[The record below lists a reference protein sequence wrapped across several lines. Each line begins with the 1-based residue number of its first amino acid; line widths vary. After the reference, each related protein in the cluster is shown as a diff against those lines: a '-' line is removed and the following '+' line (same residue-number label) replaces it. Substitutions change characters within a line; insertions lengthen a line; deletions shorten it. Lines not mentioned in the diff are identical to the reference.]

1 MAAACPT
8 RAAGLVA
15 GLAALF
21 AAGCTVVV
29 RPADPSTR
37 AERHAPPPVTVAP
50 ALAPIAGSPVVYV
63 ANWHEDIFVF
73 ESRWYRPYDG
83 LWYRAASVRGPWMA
97 ISPSF
102 VPRPVLTVPAGHRA
116 RVVPGPALVQ
126 PAAPVQQQAVQQQTT
141 VQQQTVQQTVIVQ
154 QAAPVVVVP
163 AQPAATAPAPA
174 RSEPVGPPRSA
185 QAAASAPAPA
195 RSEMAAAPSSPAR
208 SETGAPQSPAH
219 GARAQGR
226 TPGRVTVAPALVT
239 IEGSPVAYVENWP
252 EALFRLEQQWY
263 RQVDGVWYRSPDIAG
278 DWTEVARADLPK
290 AIVEVP
296 GDYRGADRGGKGHG
310 APGKNKKKG

>member
-8 RAAGLVA
+8 RVAGLVA

-263 RQVDGVWYRSPDIAG
+263 RQVDGVWYRSLDIAG